1 MPVRWPEKV
10 TKLRAETPD
19 RAERPAIHVL
29 IVDGQSLFRDAVVRQ
44 LRAAQVRAEQAS
56 DLAAAQ
62 RDMERLSFDVILL
75 EAPSEAD
82 RLLQVRALLAVSSC
96 PPIVLLTQ
104 TEDLDATLFARRHR
118 LGGVSARPLIG
129 TSSCRRYGAPPT
141 AISSHLAHVGRGLS
155 DPLDVNAAFMRG
167 ALAALTGREREV
179 LALLSQG
186 VEGHVL
192 ADALGLSPNTVRT
205 HVQNMLDKL
214 QVHSRLE
221 AIALLRA
228 SEVA

>member
-1 MPVRWPEKV
+1 MRTE
-10 TKLRAETPD
+10 TTNRAQRT
-19 RAERPAIHVL
+19 AIRVL
-29 IVDGQSLFRDAVVRQ
+29 VVDGQSIFRDAVVRQ
-44 LRAAQVRAEQAS
+44 LRSAQMRAEPAS

-62 RDMERLSFDVILL
+62 REMERFSFDVILL

-82 RLLQVRALLAVSSC
+82 RLLQVSALLAVSSC
-96 PPIVLLTQ
+96 PQIVLLTQ
-104 TEDLDATLFARRHR
+104 TEDLDATLFARRNR
-118 LGGVSARPLIG
+118 LGGCISKTAHWDELLQAVRGAAHG
-129 TSSCRRYGAPPT
+129 DFVTSR
-141 AISSHLAHVGRGLS
+141 HVGRERPG
-155 DPLDVNAAFMRG
+155 PLDVNAAYMRG

-186 VEGHVL
+186 VEGHGL
-192 ADALGLSPNTVRT
+192 AEALGLSPNTVRT
-205 HVQNMLDKL
+205 HVQNMLEKL

>member
-1 MPVRWPEKV
+1 MR
-10 TKLRAETPD
+10 TETTD
-19 RAERPAIHVL
+19 RAQRSAIHVL
-29 IVDGQSLFRDAVVRQ
+29 VVDGQSIFRDAVVRQ
-44 LRAAQVRAEQAS
+44 LHAAQMRAEQAS
-56 DLAAAQ
+56 DLAAAK
-62 RDMERLSFDVILL
+62 RAMERASFDVVLL

-82 RLLQVRALLAVSSC
+82 RLLQVRTLLAVSAW
-96 PPIVLLTQ
+96 PEIVLLTQ
-104 TEDLDATLFARRHR
+104 TEDFDAALFARRNH
-118 LGGVSARPLIG
+118 LGGCISKTAHWDELLQAVRGAAQG
-129 TSSCRRYGAPPT
+129 DFVTSP
-141 AISSHLAHVGRGLS
+141 HVGREPP
-155 DPLDVNAAFMRG
+155 DPLDVNADFMRG

-186 VEGHVL
+186 VEGHDL

-228 SEVA
+228 SAVA

>member
-1 MPVRWPEKV
+1 M
-10 TKLRAETPD
+10 
-19 RAERPAIHVL
+19 
-29 IVDGQSLFRDAVVRQ
+29 
-44 LRAAQVRAEQAS
+44 RAEQAS

-62 RDMERLSFDVILL
+62 REMERLSFDVLLL

-82 RLLQVRALLAVSSC
+82 RLLQVERPTRRQPV
-96 PPIVLLTQ
+96 PEIVLLTQ
-104 TEDLDATLFARRHR
+104 AEDLDATLFARRNQ
-118 LGGVSARPLIG
+118 LGGCISKTAHWDELLQAVRGAAHG
-129 TSSCRRYGAPPT
+129 DFVTSR
-141 AISSHLAHVGRGLS
+141 HVGRGR
-155 DPLDVNAAFMRG
+155 PGPFDVNAAFMRG

-186 VEGHVL
+186 VEGHGL

>member
-1 MPVRWPEKV
+1 MR
-10 TKLRAETPD
+10 TETPD
-19 RAERPAIHVL
+19 RAERSAIRVL
-29 IVDGQSLFRDAVVRQ
+29 VVDGQSLFRDAVVRQ
-44 LRAAQVRAEQAS
+44 LHTAQMHAEQAS

-75 EAPSEAD
+75 EAPSEAE
-82 RLLQVRALLAVSSC
+82 RLLQVSALLAVNGC
-96 PPIVLLTQ
+96 PQIVLLTQ

-118 LGGVSARPLIG
+118 LGGCISKTAHWNELLQAVRGAAHGDFVTP
-129 TSSCRRYGAPPT
+129 RY
-141 AISSHLAHVGRGLS
+141 VGRGPP
-155 DPLDVNAAFMRG
+155 DPVDVDAAFMRG

-186 VEGHVL
+186 LEGHVL

>member
-1 MPVRWPEKV
+1 
-10 TKLRAETPD
+10 
-19 RAERPAIHVL
+19 
-29 IVDGQSLFRDAVVRQ
+29 VD
-44 LRAAQVRAEQAS
+44 
-56 DLAAAQ
+56 
-62 RDMERLSFDVILL
+62 
-75 EAPSEAD
+75 
-82 RLLQVRALLAVSSC
+82 
-96 PPIVLLTQ
+96 
-104 TEDLDATLFARRHR
+104 
-118 LGGVSARPLIG
+118 
-129 TSSCRRYGAPPT
+129 
-141 AISSHLAHVGRGLS
+141 
-155 DPLDVNAAFMRG
+155 AAFMRG

-186 VEGHVL
+186 LEGHVL

>member
-1 MPVRWPEKV
+1 MR
-10 TKLRAETPD
+10 TETPD
-19 RAERPAIHVL
+19 RAERSAIRVL
-29 IVDGQSLFRDAVVRQ
+29 VVDGQSLFRDAVVRQ
-44 LRAAQVRAEQAS
+44 LRTAQMRAEQAS

-62 RDMERLSFDVILL
+62 REMERLSFDVILL

-82 RLLQVRALLAVSSC
+82 RLLQVGALLAVSTC
-96 PPIVLLTQ
+96 PQIVLLTQ

-118 LGGVSARPLIG
+118 LGGCISKTAHWDELLQAVRGAAHG
-129 TSSCRRYGAPPT
+129 DFVTSR
-141 AISSHLAHVGRGLS
+141 HVGRGLP

-186 VEGHVL
+186 VEGRVL